1 MVIKKSEHDILE
13 IPWITTYNTLTEN
26 AQIKKKSYGLLSYCI
41 VNENL
46 VLLKNKKNK
55 SVVSRADYRIPSI

>member
-26 AQIKKKSYGLLSYCI
+26 AQIKKKVMAYFPT
-41 VNENL
+41 
-46 VLLKNKKNK
+46 VL
-55 SVVSRADYRIPSI
+55 